1 VGFFNKKKQS
11 QESNVTWDDIQN
23 TMFAPDIPSEVPAW
37 FSASAVDPTTLK
49 HLGKSAL
56 ISADSWFNVETAA
69 VYVGTRI
76 PEPCEECNAV
86 NTCKKCGKSPKNYLK
101 VMSANQD
108 CDVLLWR
115 IYANPMNVRVGIPD
129 GGFIFFDQSVYSTI
143 AHGDQFNF
151 TSQALA
157 PVVIGELDVK
167 DVGDET
173 GILHFADAS
182 AQVDENY
189 FFSNIRVNAG
199 RHKVVA
205 WMGYTRTGELA
216 PQALGVY
223 GPNFSQILES
233 DLATAAPLTPEI
245 KVLVEGDESG
255 TVLARFGNNQEY
267 FADQNQFLNQANQIE
282 SISWKLQL
290 QMEENKEKAIKDL
303 TANELQCTELL
314 SIAVA
319 LRVRGKKTISEEIFN
334 IVEKYPD
341 LNEFEG
347 LKESIPTYKAL
358 AAGQPI
364 RLDAPVSAFRLNLEA
379 HETLERSG
387 YESAKEIFIKAA
399 ERGLPN
405 ALGSLTWYELKTG
418 NYAEGIR
425 LYERSMKKIH
435 AVKSAE
441 TINCDSNYALLLL
454 ANDEPADKVFKV
466 WASNID
472 YGHTETIFF
481 SAMLLALCESY
492 DEARELAGLLSP
504 EQWDEMKEE
513 MQQEAKTSTGWFK
526 EWCDQGSEF
535 IKEYRPR

>member
-1 VGFFNKKKQS
+1 
-11 QESNVTWDDIQN
+11 
-23 TMFAPDIPSEVPAW
+23 MFAPDIPSEVPAW
-37 FSASAVDPTTLK
+37 FSASAVDPTQLK
-49 HLGKSAL
+49 HLGKNAF
-56 ISADSWFNVETAA
+56 IGADSWFNVETAA
-69 VYVGTRI
+69 VHVGTRI
-76 PEPCEECNAV
+76 PEPCEECIAV

-115 IYANPMNVRVGIPD
+115 IYANPMNVRIGIPD
-129 GGFIFFDQSVYSTI
+129 GGFIFFDQAVYSSLN
-143 AHGDQFNF
+143 HGEQFNF
-151 TSQALA
+151 ASQPLA
-157 PVVIGELDVK
+157 PVIIGELDVK

-223 GPNFSQILES
+223 GPNFSEILES

-267 FADQNQFLNQANQIE
+267 FADQNQSLNKANQIE

-290 QMEENKEKAIKDL
+290 QMEEDKEKALKGLISSD
-303 TANELQCTELL
+303 LQCTEIL

-319 LRVRGKKTISEEIFN
+319 LRVRGKKTISEEIFK
-334 IVEKYPD
+334 IVEKHPD

-347 LKESIPTYKAL
+347 LKESIPVYKAL

-379 HETLERSG
+379 NEILERTG

-399 ERGLPN
+399 ELGLPN

-425 LYERSMKKIH
+425 LYERLMKKIH

-454 ANDEPADKVFKV
+454 ANDESADKVFKV

-504 EQWDEMKEE
+504 DQWDEMKEE
-513 MQQEAKTSTGWFK
+513 MQQEAKSSTGWFK
-526 EWCDQGSEF
+526 EWCDQGTKF